1 MQKCI
6 YNLEEGELKAVLK
19 SLKHLKGSPCSLMRE
34 INEVPASICSSSQ
47 ARSDT
52 DLSISK
58 HSSPSSPAQYP
69 PTLLSPTIKL
79 PKPPLKWVSTNKFH
93 SKETNWS
100 FCAMSCSA
108 GSPLGCLGRQTAG
121 RDQLIPHPFMSWQLP
136 PLSGL
141 KTVCPG
147 IPALLSL
154 IRLYLF
160 HFPC

>member
-1 MQKCI
+1 M
-6 YNLEEGELKAVLK
+6 K
-19 SLKHLKGSPCSLMRE
+19 SL
-34 INEVPASICSSSQ
+34 PAFCSSGQ
-47 ARSDT
+47 ARPDT
-52 DLSISK
+52 DPSISK
-58 HSSPSSPAQYP
+58 HSSPSSSAQHP
-69 PTLLSPTIKL
+69 QTLLSPTIKL
-79 PKPPLKWVSTNKFH
+79 PKPPLKWISTNKFH

-147 IPALLSL
+147 IPGTLISDQIISISFPLLVTVWLQLTTGSPSPKAVTDIWIKIL
-154 IRLYLF
+154 QDF
-160 HFPC
+160 